1 MALTDA
7 EKLEVRLRHNLALDS
22 EDMNYITD
30 FKVFK
35 YKEDVVFNDAHMH
48 CDYIVDNMDH
58 NTQLI
63 MSLRSPLEIVTVG
76 VSSLKDD
83 DNVWIEWTGG

>member
-22 EDMNYITD
+22 EDMSYIAD

-35 YKEDVVFNDAHMH
+35 YKEDVIFNDAYMH